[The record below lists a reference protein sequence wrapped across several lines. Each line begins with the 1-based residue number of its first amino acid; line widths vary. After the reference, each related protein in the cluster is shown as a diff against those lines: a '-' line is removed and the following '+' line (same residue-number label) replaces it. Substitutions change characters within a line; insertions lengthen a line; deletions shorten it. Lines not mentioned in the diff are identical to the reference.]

1 MTKLVA
7 LAILFAGIS
16 VLAACVTKVPKGL
29 FLMGFSRLE
38 NDEKEHNC

>member
-16 VLAACVTKVPKGL
+16 VLAACVTKVPKDW
-29 FLMGFSRLE
+29 FLVEFSPFG
-38 NDEKEHNC
+38 K